1 MNRTTETLE
10 DEIKFARARGAD
22 SLRMMRMSV
31 AHALHAVE
39 DSIERFDG
47 TDDLKTQAEC
57 INLAMMRICNDLL
70 PKLRHSLGNHL
81 RTEEHLLYRGSVL
94 APTRKSVRTQS
105 RTFPHM
111 RHAPPQT
118 PPNPL
123 YLSQSPSCSHH
134 ESKGIDTH
142 LRIKSAVSLES
153 ISVFDGV

>member
-57 INLAMMRICNDLL
+57 INLAMMCICNDLL
-70 PKLRHSLGNHL
+70 PKLRLD
-81 RTEEHLLYRGSVL
+81 TAADAQAALLLV
-94 APTRKSVRTQS
+94 
-105 RTFPHM
+105 
-111 RHAPPQT
+111 
-118 PPNPL
+118 
-123 YLSQSPSCSHH
+123 
-134 ESKGIDTH
+134 
-142 LRIKSAVSLES
+142 SARRAAA
-153 ISVFDGV
+153 

>member
-22 SLRMMRMSV
+22 SVRMMRMSV

-70 PKLRHSLGNHL
+70 PKLRLD
-81 RTEEHLLYRGSVL
+81 TAADAQAALL
-94 APTRKSVRTQS
+94 
-105 RTFPHM
+105 
-111 RHAPPQT
+111 HA
-118 PPNPL
+118 
-123 YLSQSPSCSHH
+123 
-134 ESKGIDTH
+134 
-142 LRIKSAVSLES
+142 SARRAAA
-153 ISVFDGV
+153 